1 MDTVH
6 RRLMWHGMFL
16 LLIGMLT
23 GLVEPSFTNVR
34 MGLAAHLE
42 GLMNGI
48 LLIALGAAWVEVR
61 LTPRTKTIAYWT
73 ALYGTY
79 VNWLF
84 TTVAAVLAT
93 GALSPVLGA
102 GHGAPA
108 WQERL
113 VTAGFLS
120 AIASIFT
127 ATILILLGLRSRAS
141 ERYSVNQ
148 QTLRAATRG

>member
-1 MDTVH
+1 METAH

-23 GLVEPSFTNVR
+23 GLVEPSFTHVR

-48 LLIALGAAWVEVR
+48 LLIALGAAWTEVR
-61 LTPRTKTIAYWT
+61 LAPRRKTIAYRT

-84 TTVAAVLAT
+84 TTVAAVLGT

-113 VTAGFLS
+113 VMAGFLS

>member
-1 MDTVH
+1 
-6 RRLMWHGMFL
+6 MWHGMFL

-42 GLMNGI
+42 GLTNGI
-48 LLIALGAAWVEVR
+48 LLLAVGAAWTEVR
-61 LTPRTKTIAYWT
+61 LALRTKTIAYWT

-84 TTVAAVLAT
+84 TTVAAVLGTAS
-93 GALSPVLGA
+93 LSPVLGA
-102 GHGAPA
+102 GYGAPS

-120 AIASIFT
+120 AILSIFT
-127 ATILILLGLRSRAS
+127 TTILILLGLRSRAS
-141 ERYSVNQ
+141 ERYSPDQ
-148 QTLRAATRG
+148 QTLRAEIRG

>member
-1 MDTVH
+1 METAH

-16 LLIGMLT
+16 LLLGMLT
-23 GLVEPSFTNVR
+23 GLVEPRFANVR

-48 LLIALGAAWVEVR
+48 LLIALGAAWTEVR
-61 LTPRTKTIAYWT
+61 LAPRRKTIAYRT

-84 TTVAAVLAT
+84 TTVAAVLGT

-113 VTAGFLS
+113 VMAGFLS

-141 ERYSVNQ
+141 ERYSVDQ
-148 QTLRAATRG
+148 QTVRAGIRG

>member
-1 MDTVH
+1 METAH

-48 LLIALGAAWVEVR
+48 LLIALGAAWTEVR
-61 LTPRTKTIAYWT
+61 LAPRRKTIAYRT

-84 TTVAAVLAT
+84 TTVAAVLGT

-113 VTAGFLS
+113 VMAGFLS

>member
-1 MDTVH
+1 METAH

-48 LLIALGAAWVEVR
+48 LLIALGAAWTEVR
-61 LTPRTKTIAYWT
+61 LAPRRKTIAYRT

-120 AIASIFT
+120 AIVSIFT

>member
-48 LLIALGAAWVEVR
+48 LLIALGAAWTEVR
-61 LTPRTKTIAYWT
+61 LAPRRKTIAYRT

-120 AIASIFT
+120 AIVSIFT